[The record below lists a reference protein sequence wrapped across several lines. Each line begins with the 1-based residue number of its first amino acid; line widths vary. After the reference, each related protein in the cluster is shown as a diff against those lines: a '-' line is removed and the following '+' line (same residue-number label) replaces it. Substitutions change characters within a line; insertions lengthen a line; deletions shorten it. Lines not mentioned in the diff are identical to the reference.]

1 MSCKR
6 NTSRGC
12 CFGKNSE
19 GATTAK
25 AIEGC
30 NKMETWDWLADMPNP
45 MSDNSIYEIHFKN
58 TRKGYYTLPA
68 SMTPLKKGDI
78 VAVESSPGHDVGIVS
93 LTGAMVGKQMRRCG
107 FNPEGAEFKRILRLA
122 TTFDI
127 ERWQEAIS
135 LEYNTMIRSR
145 EIVAQL
151 GLNMKVGDVEYQG
164 DRLKAIFYYIAD
176 QRVDFRELIKVLAEQ
191 FRIRIEMKQIGARQE
206 AGRIGGIS
214 ACGRELCC
222 STWQNNFSTVTI
234 GAARHQEIS
243 LNPQKLAGQCGKL
256 KCCLNYEVDNYIDA
270 RRDFPRLQGP
280 LEAMDG
286 TYHLVKSD
294 LLAKVMW
301 FSPDPSSMAIMIPL
315 GVDRVRKI
323 AAMNRKGVKVDKLED
338 ETIVREVVAEEPSFE
353 NVVGQDSLTRFDR
366 QGGGGGSKNSRNRK
380 RPDRQGG
387 AGERSADRPSERPN
401 DRSNDRDRAAQK
413 QNRPERAKTT
423 GETPNPE
430 TDAQQQER
438 RQNNN
443 RNNRNRSRQNIASTA
458 AENNQST
465 QQPKENRG
473 PRPEKNRDN
482 QNRQANPSNG
492 ANTDSNG
499 AASPN
504 TGENREN
511 RRPNN
516 FRRRGNK
523 PNKSGQG
530 GDQ

>member
-12 CFGKNSE
+12 CFGKNKE
-19 GATTAK
+19 GATTAQ
-25 AIEGC
+25 AVAGC

-45 MSDNSIYEIHFKN
+45 LFDNTIYEIHFKN
-58 TRKGYYTLPA
+58 TRKGYYVLSQGMA
-68 SMTPLKKGDI
+68 ALKKGDI

-93 LTGAMVGKQMRRCG
+93 LTAGMVGKQMRRCG

-122 TTFDI
+122 STFDV

-145 EIVAQL
+145 EIVNQL
-151 GLNMKVGDVEYQG
+151 GLNMKIGDVEYQG

-176 QRVDFRELIKVLAEQ
+176 QRIDFRELIKVLAEQ

-280 LEAMDG
+280 LEAIDG
-286 TYHLVKSD
+286 AYHLVKSD
-294 LLAKVMW
+294 LLGKVMW
-301 FSPDPSSMAIMIPL
+301 FSPDPREMAIMIPL
-315 GVDRVRKI
+315 GVERVREI
-323 AAMNRKGVKVDKLED
+323 AEMNRKGVKVDKLED
-338 ETIVREVVAEEPSFE
+338 QTITREVAAEEPSYE

-366 QGGGGGSKNSRNRK
+366 QGAASNRNPRNRK
-380 RPDRQGG
+380 RNDRPQGEQRSG
-387 AGERSADRPSERPN
+387 DRNFSERNSSERNSERNSADRNSPERNSERNSADRNSPDKNSADRNKNQQKPRPN
-401 DRSNDRDRAAQK
+401 KEN
-413 QNRPERAKTT
+413 T
-423 GETPNPE
+423 
-430 TDAQQQER
+430 QQER
-438 RQNNN
+438 RP
-443 RNNRNRSRQNIASTA
+443 NNRNRQNQTTQNAPEIQKTQENIQPRENKP
-458 AENNQST
+458 ENNQA
-465 QQPKENRG
+465 R
-473 PRPEKNRDN
+473 
-482 QNRQANPSNG
+482 RQ
-492 ANTDSNG
+492 
-499 AASPN
+499 
-504 TGENREN
+504 
-511 RRPNN
+511 NN
-516 FRRRGNK
+516 FQRRSNK
-523 PNKSGQG
+523 PNKTGQG
-530 GDQ
+530 GPQ

>member
-12 CFGKNSE
+12 CFDKNTE
-19 GATTAK
+19 GITTAK
-25 AIEGC
+25 AIDGC
-30 NKMETWDWLADMPNP
+30 NKMETWDWLSDMPNP
-45 MSDNSIYEIHFKN
+45 MVDNSIYEIHFKN
-58 TRKGYYTLPA
+58 TRKGYYTLPPA
-68 SMTPLKKGDI
+68 MAPLKKGDI

-107 FNPEGAEFKRILRLA
+107 FNPEGAEFKRILRHA
-122 TTFDI
+122 TTFDV

-145 EIVAQL
+145 EIVSGL
-151 GLNMKVGDVEYQG
+151 GLNMKIGDVEYQG

-176 QRVDFRELIKVLAEQ
+176 QRVDFRELIKILAEQ

-222 STWQNNFSTVTI
+222 ATWQNNFSTVTI

-286 TYHLVKSD
+286 TYHLIKSD
-294 LLAKVMW
+294 LLGKIMW
-301 FSPDPSSMAIMIPL
+301 FSPDPGSMAIMIPL
-315 GVDRVRKI
+315 GVERVRKI

-338 ETIVREVVAEEPSFE
+338 ETIVREVVVEEPAFE

-366 QGGGGGSKNSRNRK
+366 QAGGSGGSKNSRNRK
-380 RPDRQGG
+380 RGEGNRQGDSNRPANGNRPADRQRGPQKQQG
-387 AGERSADRPSERPN
+387 RSERV
-401 DRSNDRDRAAQK
+401 DVTAQV
-413 QNRPERAKTT
+413 QNPDAEGQQPERK
-423 GETPNPE
+423 P
-430 TDAQQQER
+430 
-438 RQNNN
+438 NNN
-443 RNNRNRSRQNIASTA
+443 RNNRGKNRPNNTA
-458 AENNQST
+458 TPTVENSQK
-465 QQPKENRG
+465 PRENRDAM
-473 PRPEKNRDN
+473 PEKNRDN
-482 QNRQANPSNG
+482 QPRQNNPSGQN
-492 ANTDSNG
+492 NTSGQGNPMGGDNQ
-499 AASPN
+499 
-504 TGENREN
+504 N

-516 FRRRGNK
+516 FRRRNNNK
-523 PNKSGQG
+523 PNKPGGEGGQ
-530 GDQ
+530 